1 MLPARKRWEFY
12 HSILLALFK
21 NLESDSKS
29 WSKNTKFGVNETSG
43 GTSGGGGEK
52 WAGPF
57 LPHPQ
62 NQVKAKY
69 S

>member
-1 MLPARKRWEFY
+1 MGRPISSPPEKPIESEML
-12 HSILLALFK
+12 LFLYYK
-21 NLESDSKS
+21 LCL
-29 WSKNTKFGVNETSG
+29 
-43 GTSGGGGEK
+43 GGGGGGGGGNK

-69 S
+69 SKFCVISYI